1 MNSVIIFSTQR
12 SCSRLLADNLN
23 RMIDD
28 SKIFSEIAFESF
40 FIRNNLTDLLLC
52 DDNFNENTDFKIY
65 DNMNNHHKQCYY
77 NLNSDT
83 IQNITNFSNDN
94 VIKIQ
99 YDQILNNEI
108 FLENVKTPIIFLI
121 RRNQFKVAL
130 SKYIHYRDVLP
141 SSHIESE
148 DHIDNIALKID
159 WKNVENIAV
168 QTHNLT
174 IKFYNYLF
182 NKKNVKIVYSEDIT
196 SYDFWNDNNI
206 TQLENFIGK
215 KFTQKNVSFKFR
227 KSSNFIDILN
237 LDEIDFQSKV
247 QKYYI
252 NL

>member
-1 MNSVIIFSTQR
+1 MSPVIIFSTQR

-28 SKIFSEIAFESF
+28 SKIFSEIPFEDF
-40 FIRNNLTDLLLC
+40 FIRNNLTNLLLC
-52 DDNFNENTDFKIY
+52 DDNFNENTDYKIY
-65 DNMNNHHKQCYY
+65 DDMNTHHKQCYY
-77 NLNSDT
+77 NLNSDL
-83 IQNITNFSNDN
+83 IQNITNSSNDN

-130 SKYIHYRDVLP
+130 SKYIHFMDVLP
-141 SSHIESE
+141 NSHIESE
-148 DHIDNIALKID
+148 DNIDNIALKIN
-159 WKNVENIAV
+159 WNTVENIAV
-168 QTHNLT
+168 KTHNLT

-196 SYDFWNDNNI
+196 SSDYWNNNNI
-206 TQLENFIGK
+206 NQLENFIGK

-227 KSSNFIDILN
+227 KSSDFIDILN
-237 LDEIDFQSKV
+237 LDEIDFLGKV

-252 NL
+252 NS